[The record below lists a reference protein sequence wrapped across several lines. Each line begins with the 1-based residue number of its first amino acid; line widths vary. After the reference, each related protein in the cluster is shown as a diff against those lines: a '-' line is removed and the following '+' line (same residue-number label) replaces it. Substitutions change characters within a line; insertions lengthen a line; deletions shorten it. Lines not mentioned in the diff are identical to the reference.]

1 MTSFCNWFLWKKQ
14 QLLTSILEVTCN
26 LKCGQ
31 SPLNISQEDFLYDK
45 DVMLKSI
52 RFWNAL
58 NNLLKNAFLTIFFS
72 VHDYRYKSIS
82 QSIRTKTISSLENK
96 KAFSPFYRKKCFWW
110 QMNVTHPM
118 GALHS
123 FSIENIFYDKMDL
136 THFILVSYYAKIIKH
151 SCKCFRNCF
160 SRFWW
165 LGNCIIY

>member
-1 MTSFCNWFLWKKQ
+1 ML
-14 QLLTSILEVTCN
+14 SI
-26 LKCGQ
+26 
-31 SPLNISQEDFLYDK
+31 IY
-45 DVMLKSI
+45 SI
-52 RFWNAL
+52 
-58 NNLLKNAFLTIFFS
+58 LKNAFLTIFFS

-96 KAFSPFYRKKCFWW
+96 KAFSPFYHKKCFWW
-110 QMNVTHPM
+110 QMNETHPM

-123 FSIENIFYDKMDL
+123 FSIENIFYGNMDL
-136 THFILVSYYAKIIKH
+136 THFSPVSYYAKIIKH